1 MSFIAII
8 PLWLSALSLYLGSER
23 QTLISRAWPKPLAG
37 FSALSLFILGIVTFS
52 FDYPWV
58 SSMLAALV
66 VFMLSLFTVTISS
79 GYSKARTFSITAAL
93 CLVSLLFGGAS
104 YVA

>member
-8 PLWLSALSLYLGSER
+8 PLWLAALSLYLGSER
-23 QTLISRAWPKPLAG
+23 QNLISNAWPKSLAG
-37 FSALSLFILGIVTFS
+37 FSTLLLFILGIVVFS

-79 GYSKARTFSITAAL
+79 GYSKMRTLTITAAL
-93 CLVSLLFGGAS
+93 CVLSLSFWGAS

>member
-8 PLWLSALSLYLGSER
+8 PLWLAALSLYLGSHR
-23 QTLISRAWPKPLAG
+23 QIIITRAVPRPLAG
-37 FSALSLFILGIVTFS
+37 FSAMSLFLLGIVTFS

-79 GYSKARTFSITAAL
+79 GYSRQRTLSITGGV
-93 CLVSLLFGGAS
+93 CLLSLIFGGAS